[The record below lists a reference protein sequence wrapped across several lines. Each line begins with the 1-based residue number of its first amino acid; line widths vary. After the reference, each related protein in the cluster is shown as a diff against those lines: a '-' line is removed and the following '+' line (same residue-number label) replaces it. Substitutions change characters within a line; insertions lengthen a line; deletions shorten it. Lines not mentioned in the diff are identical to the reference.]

1 MHGGGLVGVGRS
13 MAPVRHTLIRKARN
27 EIEMKANL
35 ESGSLP
41 YVRHCFGQSKANRE
55 CPTVEAN
62 WARSGHPPA
71 PQSPPTRTGDPGEAS
86 WPPARL
92 QFSVELYGRR
102 WHTNL
107 VQRRVTA
114 SSAHG
119 DCAQRGR
126 GKGGIVDGRTRLRP
140 HWLFICRSSQP
151 SGEENATMAGSPPSS
166 SDRSLRKDLNT

>member
-1 MHGGGLVGVGRS
+1 VHGGGLAGVGRS

-92 QFSVELYGRR
+92 QFSAELYERW
-102 WHTNL
+102 WHTDS

-114 SSAHG
+114 STAHD

-126 GKGGIVDGRTRLRP
+126 GKGGILDGRTSPRRIV
-140 HWLFICRSSQP
+140 FIPVGTVNRAWEMRDNGGERSGP
-151 SGEENATMAGSPPSS
+151 VVAA
-166 SDRSLRKDLNT
+166 